1 MNFQI
6 HFARLTN
13 LVTFILLFNQLPD
26 SFRRPHQSC
35 HLRSPVQSTFRF
47 ISPASPILPPS
58 FTCSINFQIHFAGL
72 ANLVTF
78 IHVFNQLP
86 DLFRRPHQSCHLHS
100 PVQSTSRFIS
110 PASLILLPSFT
121 CSINFQ
127 IHFAGLTNLVTFI
140 HLFNQLP
147 DSFHRPHQ
155 SCHLYSPVHSTVKLS
170 FHHHHA
176 QNQLLHHISFTACS
190 KLSFSTN
197 PFYCNRLMVPRT
209 IFMEWII
216 RLDCFCIGGKWLL
229 HQIQSLTPASKRT
242 LSINP
247 FHHHKLTGT
256 HHICCCFALN

>member
-1 MNFQI
+1 MKIDPNTAANSI
-6 HFARLTN
+6 YVGIGVC
-13 LVTFILLFNQLPD
+13 VTVPA
-26 SFRRPHQSC
+26 PHQLLSVF
-35 HLRSPVQSTFRF
+35 LNYQPSPHKSLSWICITPFSESTSRF
-47 ISPASPILPPS
+47 ISPASPIL
-58 FTCSINFQIHFAGL
+58 
-72 ANLVTF
+72 
-78 IHVFNQLP
+78 
-86 DLFRRPHQSCHLHS
+86 S
-100 PVQSTSRFIS
+100 P
-110 PASLILLPSFT
+110 LFT

-155 SCHLYSPVHSTVKLS
+155 SCHLYSPVHSIVKLS